1 MSDSDEDD
9 LFGGGGGGDGNDS
22 DDTADLIAA
31 SKPAAAASKKK
42 PVSKKKVE
50 KKKADSS
57 SDDEGLFDS
66 DDDDDDKPPKKKK
79 ATQTKKSTPDTTT
92 PLSKREKMQALL
104 ARRKKTDDA
113 TAGGGRSSEPRT
125 ATTTTTKDSAA
136 PNYDSEGSYDSAE
149 FQRTAEDDAFIDT
162 TGEDA
167 DAVQELYAAQHFG
180 EDYDDDDDDGKKKK
194 NKKRRYRSNEAM
206 EDKTGDGEPDNPV
219 MAAVHRMKKKKR
231 AKPSGEEMEQEIQL
245 FLQQMD
251 QAATV
256 DEQSIQQ
263 RQPAT
268 RKLQMLN
275 QVCEMLTR
283 RDRHRLLLDMDLL
296 SIVVRWVQ
304 PLPNGTLG
312 NVTVRQRLLEAV
324 YKMNGSS
331 ETGGGG
337 VTADHLKQSG
347 LGKTVMVLYQ
357 HRQETPAMKRQLKQL
372 VDQWSRPIFQ
382 KSGNLRDLERA
393 THQRGDAPGS
403 LASLNRQQQQQPS
416 KQRKQ
421 QQQSQQQDFSSMLV
435 SGKKGGS
442 EASSSNR
449 VRVPYSQGF
458 AFSVRPPTSST
469 TATAA
474 PEPRG
479 AASSE
484 TRDKIA
490 KRMVAKGRPQSK
502 NQRSANMSIEGRV
515 TKG

>member
-125 ATTTTTKDSAA
+125 ATTTTKDSAA

-256 DEQSIQQ
+256 DEQSVQQ